1 MIPDFTQLRILD
13 SLLRE
18 GSLTRTAE
26 LLGMSQ
32 PAVSRALARLR
43 RHFGDPLFVRS
54 GQRMQATA
62 RALELAGPVS
72 GVLDAVRQLEGGPVA
87 FDPARATRSFNLY
100 MVDGAVVNILPQ
112 LLDGLARMG
121 EGAARLQLR
130 SAHSDPGALEGR
142 LERGQIDLA
151 IGRFPQL
158 VNNIRQRKL
167 WDDGYACVMR
177 RGHPCAGRLDRDA
190 YLGHRHVLIEME
202 NTSHHNEVVT
212 RKLESMLEPTRILC
226 HVPSFT
232 SAAHIALHTDAI
244 ATIPL
249 RLARPLARDLGL
261 VVADL
266 PIELPRL
273 QLALYWHERSHRD
286 PANQWLR
293 GFVRATLAGAG
304 GKVDGDHDDQDDD
317 NGSDGNGGKVDD
329 DARAVMQNLH
339 DVHGAGG
346 MA

>member
-1 MIPDFTQLRILD
+1 MIPDLSQLLILD

-26 LLGMSQ
+26 LLGMTQ
-32 PAVSRALARLR
+32 PTVSRALAKLR
-43 RHFGDPLFVRS
+43 RHFGDPLFVRT
-54 GQRMQATA
+54 GQRMQATS
-62 RALELAGPVS
+62 RALELAGPIAA
-72 GVLDAVRQLEGGPVA
+72 VLDAARQLEGGPA
-87 FDPARATRSFNLY
+87 EFDPSTASRSFNLY

-112 LLDGLARMG
+112 LLDGLARLKQ
-121 EGAARLQLR
+121 GAARLQLR
-130 SAHSDPGALEGR
+130 SIHSDPGALEAR
-142 LERGQIDLA
+142 LERGQVDLA
-151 IGRFPQL
+151 IGRFPLL

-177 RGHPCAGRLDRDA
+177 RGHPAAGKLDRTA
-190 YLGHRHVLIEME
+190 YLAHRHVLIEME

-261 VVADL
+261 AL
-266 PIELPRL
+266 AEMPIELPRL
-273 QLALYWHERSHRD
+273 QLALYWHERNHRD

-293 GFVRATLAGAG
+293 EFVRTTLA
-304 GKVDGDHDDQDDD
+304 D
-317 NGSDGNGGKVDD
+317 SE
-329 DARAVMQNLH
+329 DAPAPGH
-339 DVHGAGG
+339 AES
-346 MA
+346 A